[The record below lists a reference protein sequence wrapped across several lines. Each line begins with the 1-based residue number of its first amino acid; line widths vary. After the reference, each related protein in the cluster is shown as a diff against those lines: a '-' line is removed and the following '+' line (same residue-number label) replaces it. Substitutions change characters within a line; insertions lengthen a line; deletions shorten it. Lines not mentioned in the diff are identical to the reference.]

1 MKFIVNLFYTKQ
13 LLVMDEKQQQIFFFF
28 KSSADNANLNEEV
41 TRYNLEW
48 SPQLSLS
55 DNDMNDAAN

>member
-1 MKFIVNLFYTKQ
+1 MKNNNKI
-13 LLVMDEKQQQIFFFF
+13 FFF

>member
-1 MKFIVNLFYTKQ
+1 
-13 LLVMDEKQQQIFFFF
+13 MDEKQQQIFFFF
-28 KSSADNANLNEEV
+28 KSSADNANLNKEV